1 MDEPVD
7 IDVLIADINKAAKDD
22 ELIVKG
28 SALRHRTWQRVTSG
42 SLGIDLALGGGW
54 PLNSPN
60 EIIGQPSSGKTTIA
74 IKTIAANQAIDPKY
88 HAVWVAAEDFDYAW
102 AERLGMDLD
111 RVTFVTTNL
120 MEEVYEICL
129 TLLGKRSCDCLVIDS
144 LPHLI
149 PSDEWDKVMGDLSV
163 GRSAYVTNKFMRK
176 ATAAT
181 RRSLLEVDKPVLLL
195 LINQYREKIGGY
207 GDPRTTPGGKG
218 KDYAAVTRL
227 EASRIEWLKAGDHKV
242 GQVIK
247 VHVIK
252 NKSAPPQRTHELDY
266 YFANAAGHLAGEYDT
281 VREAWTIATT
291 YDVIERKGA
300 WYHFDGHKW
309 NGKDKMWEAMRLDPN
324 LVADIEIEVRKFVLH
339 QGSPPDV
346 PPAVTE
352 IKSKR
357 RMKKAS

>member
-1 MDEPVD
+1 MSTD
-7 IDVLIADINKAAKDD
+7 IDVLIAEINKAAKDD

-28 SALRHRTWQRVTSG
+28 SALVHRTWQRVTTG

-74 IKTIAANQAIDPKY
+74 IKTIAANQAVNPDY
-88 HAVWVAAEDFDYAW
+88 EAVWVAAEDFDYAW
-102 AERLGMDLD
+102 AQRLGMDLD

-129 TLLGKRSCDCLVIDS
+129 KILQQRGTDCLVIDS

-149 PSDEWDKVMGDLSV
+149 PSDEWDKVMGELSV

-181 RRSLLEVDKPVLLL
+181 RRSLLTVDKPVLLL
-195 LINQYREKIGGY
+195 IINQYREKIGGY

-218 KDYAAVTRL
+218 KDYAAVTRV
-227 EASRIEWLKAGDHKV
+227 EASRIEWLKSGDHKV

-247 VHVIK
+247 IHVIK

-266 YFANAAGHLAGEYDT
+266 YFANSQGHLAGEYDT

-291 YDVIERKGA
+291 YDVVERKGA
-300 WYHFDGHKW
+300 WYHFNDHKW
-309 NGKDKMWEAMRLDPN
+309 NGKDKMWEAMRLDPT
-324 LVADIEIEVRKFVLH
+324 LVEAIDAEVRRFILH
-339 QGSPPDV
+339 QAAPPPPIAV
-346 PPAVTE
+346 PT
-352 IKSKR
+352 KR
-357 RMKKAS
+357 RAKKAS